1 MAYRIQFGEE
11 ADLDLHA
18 AVFWY
23 MDQYPGR
30 EQRFLKAVDDCV
42 DHIARAPL
50 GAARFRGRYRQL
62 PLTSF
67 PYFVVYEVQGHLV
80 TILRVF
86 HMRRDPRTKIP
97 RKRAK

>member
-1 MAYRIQFGEE
+1 MAYRLEFGEE

-18 AVFWY
+18 AVHWY
-23 MDQYPGR
+23 LDQYPGR
-30 EQRFLKAVDDCV
+30 EQRFLKAVGDCV
-42 DHIARAPL
+42 DFILRAPL
-50 GAARFRGRYRQL
+50 GAARFRGHYRQL
-62 PLTSF
+62 PLKSF
-67 PYFVVYEVQGHLV
+67 PYFVVYDVEGDLV